1 MTRLSRAALDAL
13 PPDVVRPAYDPTKA
27 GIRVIHLGIGAFH
40 RAHQAV
46 YFDRV
51 LAGGGGDWAICG
63 VSLRRPDVADDM
75 NPQDGLYTVLSRD
88 AEEDRFDII
97 GAVRQVLFAPGDP
110 GRVVNVMAA
119 PTTRIVSLT
128 VTEKGYCHDPAT
140 GHLRLDHPDI
150 VHDLAQPQTPRS
162 APGFLV
168 AALARRR
175 AAGLPPFTVLC
186 CDNLPTN
193 GRVAGGIVTALAQ
206 AQDPTLADWIAEN
219 VPFPC
224 TMVDRIVP
232 ATTDHER
239 TLVREALGMED
250 RAAVVTEPFM
260 QWVVEDRF
268 SQGRPD
274 LAAVGVELV
283 DDVVPYETM
292 KIRLLNGSHST
303 LAYLGFLAGHTFI
316 RDAMQDRSFVRLLC
330 GLMDRTV
337 TPTLEVP
344 GEYDLSA
351 YKETLLQ
358 RFANPTLA
366 HTTYQIAMDGS
377 QKLPQRF
384 LETLAVCLD
393 RGVDFAPL
401 ALALAGWMR
410 YVTGVD
416 EAGDPIPV
424 QDPLADRLRAIGA
437 DAGGDADALVRAY
450 LGVGEIFPPD
460 IAASEEVAK
469 EVSAHLD
476 SLFRIGARATVR
488 AFVGRQP

>member
-1 MTRLSRAALDAL
+1 MKRLSPAALDAL
-13 PPDVVRPAYDPTKA
+13 PPDVIRPAYDRAAA
-27 GIRVIHLGIGAFH
+27 GIGVVHLGIGAFH

-51 LAGGGGDWAICG
+51 LAAQGGDWAICG

-88 AEEDRFDII
+88 AAEDRFDVI
-97 GAVRQVLFAPGDP
+97 GSVRQVLFAPDDP
-110 GRVVNVMAA
+110 ARILDIMADPA
-119 PTTRIVSLT
+119 TRIVSLT

-140 GHLRLDHPDI
+140 GHLRVDHPDI
-150 VHDLAQPQTPRS
+150 VHDLGRPQAPRS

-168 AALARRR
+168 AGLSRRR
-175 AAGLPPFTVLC
+175 TAGLPPFTVLC

-193 GRVAGGIVTALAQ
+193 GRVAGGIVKALARE
-206 AQDPTLADWIAEN
+206 QDPALADWIEDN

-232 ATTDHER
+232 AATNDDR
-239 TLVREALGMED
+239 ALVREALGLED

-260 QWVVEDRF
+260 QWVVEDNF
-268 SQGRPD
+268 AQGRPD

-283 DDVVPYETM
+283 DDVVPYEVM

-303 LAYLGFLAGHTFI
+303 LAYLGYLAGYPYI
-316 RDAMQDRSFVRLLC
+316 REAMQDPAFVRLLRL
-330 GLMDRTV
+330 LMDRTV

-344 GEYDLSA
+344 RGYDVA
-351 YKETLLQ
+351 VYKETLLQ

-384 LETLAVCLD
+384 LETLAVCLE
-393 RGVDFAPL
+393 RGIDFAP
-401 ALALAGWMR
+401 LALAGWMR
-410 YVTGVD
+410 YAAGVD
-416 EAGDPIPV
+416 EAGDPIAV
-424 QDPLADRLRAIGA
+424 QDPMADRLRAIGA
-437 DAGGDADALVRAY
+437 DARGDPAAMARAY
-450 LGVGEIFPPD
+450 LGIGEIFPPA
-460 IAASEEVAK
+460 IAASDRVAQEVA
-469 EVSAHLD
+469 AHLG
-476 SLFRIGARATVR
+476 SLLRVGARETVR
-488 AFVGRQP
+488 AFVSAQS